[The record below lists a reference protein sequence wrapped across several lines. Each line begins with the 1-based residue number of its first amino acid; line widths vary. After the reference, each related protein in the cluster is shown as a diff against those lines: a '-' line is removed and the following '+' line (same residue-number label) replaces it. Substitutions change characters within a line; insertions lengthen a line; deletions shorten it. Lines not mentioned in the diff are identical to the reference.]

1 MASRARGS
9 IVRRLVI
16 LKITINLCLIC
27 FAGLENY
34 VPQDTRETRI
44 LGRFPMRNRF
54 ISEYIYKTTGKR
66 RTAKQVGSR
75 IQQLRDTCGSKQ
87 GKRLVILIVNYLLT
101 ETLVLQLLRPFSEAT
116 SAPRRSSSPTPRKK
130 LSRGS
135 PLPLRCDTK
144 TGSDT
149 SSVNSPTELSP
160 SSYDDESLAWDNAAA
175 TLLNVIYIDLVAPNG
190 DLDKGDM
197 SGNWGA
203 SSCHLTYQTAAVNY
217 VQSSQQPRHLRCIDP
232 TVTLLSKTPIDA
244 NSFFTVSVQDSV
256 VFTEV
261 TTLVLAGPLNDG
273 DVDGPFLYRTT
284 LVPGYWETISNCAGK
299 LV

>member
-1 MASRARGS
+1 MDLSKVSR
-9 IVRRLVI
+9 V
-16 LKITINLCLIC
+16 
-27 FAGLENY
+27 
-34 VPQDTRETRI
+34 
-44 LGRFPMRNRF
+44 
-54 ISEYIYKTTGKR
+54 
-66 RTAKQVGSR
+66 
-75 IQQLRDTCGSKQ
+75 
-87 GKRLVILIVNYLLT
+87 VILIVNHLLT
-101 ETLVLQLLRPFSEAT
+101 ETLVLQLLRPFSDAAK
-116 SAPRRSSSPTPRKK
+116 APRQSSSPTPRKK
-130 LSRGS
+130 PSRSS

-144 TGSDT
+144 AWSDT

-160 SSYDDESLAWDNAAA
+160 SSYDGESARDNAAA
-175 TLLNVIYIDLVAPNG
+175 TLLNVIYIDLVTPNG

-203 SSCHLTYQTAAVNY
+203 SSCHLTHQTAAVNY
-217 VQSSQQPRHLRCIDP
+217 VQSSQQPRYLRCIDP
-232 TVTLLSKTPIDA
+232 TVTLLSRTPIDA
-244 NSFFTVSVQDSV
+244 NSYFTVSIQDTV